1 MRAATPAPDLPG
13 RLLIGLTAAFVLST
27 LALAGRTARAE
38 SGDQPAATSTEAA
51 EGPSRAESQDGEDDP
66 EAGTEGAAEASPRG
80 EAAAESGE
88 EPEETEEAE
97 AEGAVE
103 IAYDRTLNYLSYRP
117 RSRAEVERY
126 LQKRGLSED
135 QIEPVVQRLARA
147 GLLDDEAF
155 ARYWVENRERHRP
168 RGPRAL
174 RYELR
179 QKGVANKTIDR
190 ALASLDVL
198 DSAYRSAGRKA
209 RQLAHLDRETFM
221 KKLVAY
227 LARRGFDYEIAR
239 ETAGR
244 HWAELAADE

>member
-1 MRAATPAPDLPG
+1 MAGKITALEFQKKNPDRVSVFLDGKFAFGLPAIIAAHLKRG
-13 RLLIGLTAAFVLST
+13 QVLSDADIQS
-27 LALAGRTARAE
+27 LE
-38 SGDQPAATSTEAA
+38 
-51 EGPSRAESQDGEDDP
+51 DG
-66 EAGTEGAAEASPRG
+66 
-80 EAAAESGE
+80 
-88 EPEETEEAE
+88 
-97 AEGAVE
+97 GAVE
-103 IAYDRTLNYLSYRP
+103 TAYDRTLNYLSYRP

-126 LQKRGLSED
+126 LQKRGLSEA
-135 QIEPVVQRLARA
+135 QIEPVAQRLERA

-179 QKGVANKTIDR
+179 QKGIANETIDR
-190 ALASLDVL
+190 AVASVDVP
-198 DSAYRSAGRKA
+198 DSAYRSAGPKA
-209 RQLAHLDRETFM
+209 RQLAHLDREAFV

-244 HWAELAADE
+244 HWAELAADG